1 MFALAAVVTFVVAF
15 ILGLVGQDTGD
26 VDLVVLGFVFV
37 ALHLLTGFAPW
48 TRRP

>member
-1 MFALAAVVTFVVAF
+1 MFALAAVIAF
-15 ILGLVGQDTGD
+15 TLALALKLLGTSTGD
-26 VDLVVLGFVFV
+26 FDLVVLGFVFV